1 MKYNYLAKIK
11 IILHQDMGD
20 DWYKT
25 NGLFLTAV
33 KKLGISQLGKQIMF
47 HKNYE
52 IDIAS
57 V

>member
-1 MKYNYLAKIK
+1 MS
-11 IILHQDMGD
+11 D

>member
-1 MKYNYLAKIK
+1 MTDIG
-11 IILHQDMGD
+11 QMVF
-20 DWYKT
+20 
-25 NGLFLTAV
+25 FLTTV